1 MKYLLKNLGIL
12 MIIAAVVV
20 LTIYAINSYVDNIY
34 LIVSLLLLIVG
45 IFTHIIVNKKVEDNN
60 S

>member
-20 LTIYAINSYVDNIY
+20 LAIYAVNNYIDNIY
-34 LIVSLLLLIVG
+34 LIVSLLLIIGG
-45 IFTHIIVNKKVEDNN
+45 IAAHIIFNKKVEE
-60 S
+60 

>member
-20 LTIYAINSYVDNIY
+20 LAIYAVNDYIDNIY
-34 LIVSLLLLIVG
+34 LIISLLLIVG
-45 IFTHIIVNKKVEDNN
+45 GIFAHILLNKKVEE
-60 S
+60 

>member
-20 LTIYAINSYVDNIY
+20 LTIYAVNNYIDNIY
-34 LIVSLLLLIVG
+34 LIVSLLLIIAG
-45 IFTHIIVNKKVEDNN
+45 IAAHIIFNKKVEE
-60 S
+60 